1 MENDLLERFPCK
13 VMEHMCRRRG
23 THPNDRR
30 GDQSW
35 RKGVGFH
42 YRGQLNERSAPQFSQ
57 KNRFSKSPS
66 TQAVFQDTRTCFKCG
81 TKGHIAKNCKIAS
94 HLVQLYKKHGERHEA
109 HTTHVEHTETPYDE
123 MSTNPFGDMESHT
136 ISGDTEPNTSN
147 IFLLIDSDTI
157 DTIL

>member
-1 MENDLLERFPCK
+1 MHRTTQRAYKQP
-13 VMEHMCRRRG
+13 
-23 THPNDRR
+23 PSQSSQNDRF
-30 GDQSW
+30 SE
-35 RKGVGFH
+35 FP
-42 YRGQLNERSAPQFSQ
+42 YTQL
-57 KNRFSKSPS
+57 
-66 TQAVFQDTRTCFKCG
+66 VFQDTRTCFKCG